1 MTAWTQRT
9 WAGMKQEYLTSGE
22 ERVVLPEEP
31 SGGQNT
37 KSHSQL
43 RTQTIYRKTS
53 DVWRHSGW
61 VLPSWIRLFCY
72 IHCTYLSD
80 SESKDLLLIK
90 FKTVYILFGC
100 LSPQL
105 LGQGQGRVSRL
116 LWLKSMSWS
125 HLATIRMLFF
135 YISTFLSRL
144 ILSDWM
150 SETVHWTVCFFFP
163 MEVGMTFL
171 AVYKIG

>member
-1 MTAWTQRT
+1 MRT
-9 WAGMKQEYLTSGE
+9 EYLTSGE

-135 YISTFLSRL
+135 YISTFFSYWVTGCLKLCIELSVFSFL
-144 ILSDWM
+144 WK
-150 SETVHWTVCFFFP
+150 SEWP
-163 MEVGMTFL
+163 S
-171 AVYKIG
+171 

>member
-1 MTAWTQRT
+1 MRT
-9 WAGMKQEYLTSGE
+9 EYLTSGE

-135 YISTFLSRL
+135 ISQHSSHIEWLDVWNCALNCLFFLSYGSRNDLPSRL
-144 ILSDWM
+144 
-150 SETVHWTVCFFFP
+150 
-163 MEVGMTFL
+163 
-171 AVYKIG
+171 